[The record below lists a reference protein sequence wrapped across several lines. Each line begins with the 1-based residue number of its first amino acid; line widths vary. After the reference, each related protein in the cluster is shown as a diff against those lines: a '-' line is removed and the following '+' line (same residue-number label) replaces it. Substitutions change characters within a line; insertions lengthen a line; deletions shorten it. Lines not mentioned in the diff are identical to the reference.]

1 LIQEDEMTFRGRSAE
16 LDELDRLYQRE
27 GATFGVVYGR
37 RRVGKTALL
46 THWLK
51 TRTEADEE
59 MRAFLWFAEV
69 GTPSEQLRKFCH
81 ALMDFL
87 GKPRVVYADWGSALQ
102 ALSDAAAEDKKLVVI
117 IDEFTYLLAEDRS
130 ISSQFQK
137 AWDLSLSNKN
147 IMLVLAGSYMGM
159 MHTHV
164 ISAQGPLFGRTNS
177 AIYLQP
183 FSYPYT
189 KAFFPD
195 YAPETRV
202 ALYAIWGGIPGYWNR
217 LDAGVSLSQNI
228 VTQLLTPNSPYHFE
242 PRLLLVDH
250 VQDPS
255 RYVSILRAI
264 SQGRATVKEIHAST
278 GIVQSSLP
286 PYLQVMQEAR
296 IIQRRIPVTAK
307 PSSKSGRYYL
317 VDPFLR
323 FYYRFIE
330 PHRAEIEMGLRE
342 QTLADIEQHMSQ
354 FIGASTWEEICRL
367 WVAQA
372 GARGRF
378 EALPGLVG
386 SVWNR
391 EAQID
396 VAAINTTSNTMVLGE
411 CKWTGR
417 AEGSAVVQK
426 LLEQA
431 EKVIPKKREHTVTL
445 LGFSRSGWT
454 DGAREEA
461 EALAGYTAK
470 NWSVSEMILLDLEEV
485 DRDLAGWADDDR
497 FAAWDFLD

>member
-1 LIQEDEMTFRGRSAE
+1 MPFFGRNAE
-16 LDELDRLYQRE
+16 LNELDRLYERE

-51 TRTEADEE
+51 TRKESESG

-69 GTPSEQLRKFCH
+69 GTPQEQLRKFCH

-87 GKPRVVYADWGSALQ
+87 DRPRVVYADWGSALQ
-102 ALSDAAAEDKKLVVI
+102 AVADASEEDQKLVVV

-137 AWDLSLSNKN
+137 AWDLVLSKKN
-147 IMLVLAGSYMGM
+147 LMLVLAGSYMGM
-159 MHTHV
+159 MHSHV

-183 FSYPYT
+183 FGFAYT
-189 KAFFPD
+189 SGYFPGYSAD
-195 YAPETRV
+195 TRV
-202 ALYAIWGGIPGYWNR
+202 NLYSIWGGIPGYWNR
-217 LDAGVSLSQNI
+217 LDPGVSLSKNL

-264 SQGRATVKEIHAST
+264 SHGLATVKEIHTAT
-278 GIVQSSLP
+278 GIAQSSLP

-296 IIQRRIPVTAK
+296 IITRRIPVTAK
-307 PSSKSGRYYL
+307 PSSKSGRYF
-317 VDPFLR
+317 VIDPFLR

-342 QTLADIEQHMSQ
+342 QALADIEQHLAR
-354 FIGASTWEEICRL
+354 FIGANTWEEICRV

-378 EALPGLVG
+378 DALPGNVG

-391 EAQID
+391 QAQID
-396 VAAINTTSNTMVLGE
+396 VAAINTTKNTMILGE
-411 CKWTGR
+411 CKWTGKP
-417 AEGSAVVQK
+417 EGRTVIQK
-426 LLEQA
+426 LVEQA
-431 EKVIPKKREHTVTL
+431 GKIIPGERAHSVTL
-445 LGFSRSGWT
+445 IGFSRHGWASG
-454 DGAREEA
+454 AEE
-461 EALAGYTAK
+461 ESKEILEYSGK
-470 NWSVSEMILLDLEEV
+470 NWSVAEILLLDLETV
-485 DRDLAGWADDDR
+485 DNDLSTWASDDH
-497 FAAWDFLD
+497 FTEWNALD

>member
-1 LIQEDEMTFRGRSAE
+1 MPFYGRNAE
-16 LDELDRLYQRE
+16 LNELDRLFARE

-51 TRTEADEE
+51 TRTEEHQE

-81 ALMDFL
+81 AWTDFL
-87 GKPRVVYADWGSALQ
+87 EKPRVVYADWGSALQ
-102 ALSDAAAEDKKLVVI
+102 ALADEAGKDDKLVVV

-137 AWDLSLSNKN
+137 AWDMVLSKKN

-159 MHTHV
+159 MYEHV

-183 FSYPYT
+183 FSFAYT
-189 KAFFPD
+189 NGYFPQ
-195 YAPETRV
+195 YNAETRV
-202 ALYAIWGGIPGYWNR
+202 ALYSIWGGIPGYWNR
-217 LDAGVSLSQNI
+217 LDPGVSLSKNI

-264 SQGRATVKEIHAST
+264 SQGQATNTEIHQFT
-278 GIVQSSLP
+278 GITQSSLS
-286 PYLQVMQEAR
+286 PYLQVMQDAR
-296 IIQRRIPVTAK
+296 IIERRIPVSAK
-307 PSSKSGRYYL
+307 PTSKSGRYFL

-342 QTLADIEQHMSQ
+342 QTLADIEMHMAS
-354 FIGASTWEEICRL
+354 FIGSHTWEEICRM
-367 WVAQA
+367 WVVQA
-372 GARGRF
+372 GARSEFGT
-378 EALPGLVG
+378 LPGNVG
-386 SVWNR
+386 SEWNR
-391 EAQID
+391 DAQID
-396 VAAINTTSNTMVLGE
+396 VAAINTANNTMILGE
-411 CKWTGR
+411 CKWTGK
-417 AEGSAVVQK
+417 AEGPAVMAK

-431 EKVIPKKREHTVTL
+431 EKVMPNGRKFNVTL

-454 DGAREEA
+454 DGAVEEA
-461 EALAGYTAK
+461 RQMLGFQGK
-470 NWSVSEMILLDLEEV
+470 NWTVADVRLLDLDEV
-485 DRDLAGWADDDR
+485 DLQLADWAVDDH
-497 FAAWDFLD
+497 FEEWDFLG